1 MKFTSYVK
9 GWRNER
15 RWTPPPAGT
24 IISFAAS
31 TVPNG
36 WLACDGSSVATATY
50 PTLFSVVGYTYGGS
64 GASFTLPD
72 LRDRVPIG
80 AGTGTALTAR
90 SLGATGGAAT
100 VTLTSG
106 ESGLASHSHTVT
118 ETAHTHTI
126 SETAH
131 SHGLAYSQSSGGQPY
146 IFGGNVLRTG
156 TAATYSTDSDSSG
169 TVTSPSVGFSV
180 NSATVGGSVS
190 TTTATTATAHSN
202 KQPTMTLTYL
212 IKL

>member
-1 MKFTSYVK
+1 MRFTSYVK

-24 IISFAAS
+24 VIAFAAS
-31 TVPNG
+31 AVPNG
-36 WLACDGSSVATATY
+36 WLACDGSSVTTGAY

-72 LRDRVPIG
+72 LCNRTPIC
-80 AGTGTALTAR
+80 AGTGTGLTAR
-90 SLGATGGAAT
+90 SLGATGGAAA
-100 VTLTSG
+100 VTLAAG

-126 SETAH
+126 SETSHAH
-131 SHGLAYSQSSGGQPY
+131 LLAFSQGGGSDPY
-146 IFGGNVLRTG
+146 IFGPSTLRYGGASAYATG
-156 TAATYSTDSDSSG
+156 STNA
-169 TVTSPSVGFSV
+169 GFSV
-180 NSATVGGSVS
+180 NNQTVGGSVS
-190 TTTATTATAHSN
+190 TTTATTAIAHSN

>member
-1 MKFTSYVK
+1 VRFTSYVK

-24 IISFAAS
+24 IIAFAAS
-31 TVPNG
+31 AVPNG
-36 WLACDGSSVATATY
+36 WLSCDGSSVTTASY
-50 PTLFSVVGYTYGGS
+50 PTLFAVIAYSYGGS

-72 LRDRVPIG
+72 LRNRVPIG
-80 AGTGTALTAR
+80 AGTGTGLTAR
-90 SLGATGGAAT
+90 SLAATGGAAT
-100 VTLTSG
+100 VTLTAG

-118 ETAHTHTI
+118 ETPHTHTI

-131 SHGLAYSQSSGGQPY
+131 SHTYSFSQSSGGEPFLY
-146 IFGGNVLRTG
+146 NGGAVIRSGSYTVGTG
-156 TAATYSTDSDSSG
+156 ETNAG
-169 TVTSPSVGFSV
+169 FTV
-180 NSATVGGSVS
+180 NAATVGGSVS
-190 TTTATTATAHSN
+190 TVAATTAVAHSN

>member
-1 MKFTSYVK
+1 MRFTSYVK

-24 IISFAAS
+24 IVAFAAS
-31 TVPNG
+31 AVPNG
-36 WLACDGSSVATATY
+36 WLSCDGSSVATATY
-50 PTLFSVVGYTYGGS
+50 PTLFAVIAYSYGGT

-72 LRDRVPIG
+72 LRNRVPIG
-80 AGTGTALTAR
+80 AGTGTGLTAR

-100 VTLTSG
+100 VTLTAG
-106 ESGLASHSHTVT
+106 ESGVASHSHTVT

-126 SETAH
+126 SETSHAH
-131 SHGLAYSQSSGGQPY
+131 LLAFSESSGGEPFIY
-146 IFGGNVLRTG
+146 GGNQLRTG
-156 TAATYSTDSDSSG
+156 NAVTYSTG
-169 TVTSPSVGFSV
+169 TADVGFSV
-180 NSATVGGSVS
+180 GSSTVGGSVS
-190 TTTATTATAHSN
+190 TVAATTAAAHSN

>member
-1 MKFTSYVK
+1 MKFVTYVK
-9 GWRNER
+9 GWRNQR

-24 IISFAAS
+24 IIGFAAS
-31 TVPNG
+31 AVPNG
-36 WLACDGSSVATATY
+36 WLVCDGLSVTTAAY
-50 PTLFSVVGYTYGGS
+50 PTLFAVVGYSYGGS

-72 LRDRVPIG
+72 LRNGIAIG
-80 AGTGTALTAR
+80 AGTGAGLTAR

-100 VTLTSG
+100 VTLTVG
-106 ESGLASHSHTVT
+106 ESGLASHSHAVT

-131 SHGLAYSQSSGGQPY
+131 SHGLAYSQTTGGQPY
-146 IFGGNVLRTG
+146 IFGGVVIRTAG
-156 TAATYSTDSDSSG
+156 ASTYLTG
-169 TVTSPSVGFSV
+169 EPSVGFSV
-180 NSATVGGSVS
+180 DSSTVGGSVS